1 MSKAAE
7 TIAAGIMNTIID
19 SRLHHILSS
28 RIVYTTNLK
37 LVSIN
42 LNKCSS
48 IITLYFIHMYSSLY
62 NT

>member
-1 MSKAAE
+1 MAD

-19 SRLHHILSS
+19 CIIFILSN
-28 RIVYTTNLK
+28 RIVYTTNLM

-48 IITLYFIHMYSSLY
+48 IIALYFIHTYS
-62 NT
+62 T